1 VSHSLTQYQGPRDIR
16 MMLLG
21 HAQIRLPQLSLRG
34 IRTHPQRGVEI
45 AAALRAAPEHGAAG
59 ARPIRWAD
67 AKFGE
72 IERDRQ

>member
-1 VSHSLTQYQGPRDIR
+1 

-21 HAQIRLPQLSLRG
+21 HAQIRLPQLALRG

-59 ARPIRWAD
+59 ARPIRCAAGTAD